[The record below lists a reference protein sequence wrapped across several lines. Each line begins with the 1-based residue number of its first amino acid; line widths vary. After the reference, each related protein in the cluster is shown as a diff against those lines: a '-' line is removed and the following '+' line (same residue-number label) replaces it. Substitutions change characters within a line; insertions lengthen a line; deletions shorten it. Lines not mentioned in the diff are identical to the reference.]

1 MLCSVAAKVA
11 VTDSAALRVTLQVA
25 LPRHAPLQA
34 EKALPVPGVSLSV
47 TSLFCGKL
55 AEHVVGQLIPAGVLV
70 TVPVPVPAK
79 VTDMVTDVV
88 TAAEKVAVTESA
100 ALRVTLQAALPVHAP
115 LQPEKALLVPGVSVR
130 VTWLFC
136 GKLAEHVVGQLIPAG
151 VLVTVP
157 FPVPAKVTDMVSVTG
172 GGGPATI
179 PRQPARTMV
188 NRMDNT
194 GQNAYRGFIAALLL
208 NRVRRWMKPCA
219 RWLLL
224 SNLDLG
230 DRAIVFASADRAVRY
245 SSDGKIVTVSGGRCM
260 LKSGIE

>member
-1 MLCSVAAKVA
+1 MLCSVAANVA
-11 VTDSAALRVTLQVA
+11 VTDSAALRVTLQAAV
-25 LPRHAPLQA
+25 PVHAPLQA
-34 EKALPVPGVSLSV
+34 EKALPVAGVSLSV
-47 TSLFCGKL
+47 TWLFCGKL

-79 VTDMVTDVV
+79 VTDMVTDVIP
-88 TAAEKVAVTESA
+88 AAAKVAVTESA

-115 LQPEKALLVPGVSVR
+115 LQPEKVLLVPGVSLS

-157 FPVPAKVTDMVSVTG
+157 VPDPAKVTDMVNVTG
-172 GGGPATI
+172 GVGGPATT

-188 NRMDNT
+188 NRVDNT
-194 GQNAYRGFIAALLL
+194 GQNGYRGFIAALLL

-219 RWLLL
+219 RWL
-224 SNLDLG
+224 
-230 DRAIVFASADRAVRY
+230 
-245 SSDGKIVTVSGGRCM
+245 
-260 LKSGIE
+260 